1 MPTTRRPRIV
11 PAGVH
16 SGDVVTFVLHPRL
29 AADGIN
35 VGELPLC
42 TLLLNNDSRFAWC
55 ILVPRIDGLR
65 DFHEVPSAQRDAL
78 FGEIERV
85 SIALQEITRP
95 DKINVAALGNMV
107 PQLHIHVIARHATD
121 IAWPSPVWSVPGA
134 RPYPDPQP
142 LIAQL
147 RSRLL

>member
-1 MPTTRRPRIV
+1 M
-11 PAGVH
+11 VH
-16 SGDVVTFVLHPRL
+16 SGAATSTACATFTRCHR
-29 AADGIN
+29 A
-35 VGELPLC
+35 
-42 TLLLNNDSRFAWC
+42 
-55 ILVPRIDGLR
+55 
-65 DFHEVPSAQRDAL
+65 HRDAL

-85 SIALQEITRP
+85 SVALQEITRP

-107 PQLHIHVIARHATD
+107 PQLHIHVIARHSTD

-147 RSRLL
+147 RSRLCVK